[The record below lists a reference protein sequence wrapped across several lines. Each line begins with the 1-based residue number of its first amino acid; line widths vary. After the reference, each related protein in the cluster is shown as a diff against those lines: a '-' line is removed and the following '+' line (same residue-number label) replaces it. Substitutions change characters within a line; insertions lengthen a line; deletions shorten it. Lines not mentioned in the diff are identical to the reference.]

1 MNFIFETTK
10 DWDDIY
16 RIKYKYK
23 KQIIKVKIYCELWTN
38 HKTKEVG
45 FWVDAQIRN
54 KNSKDPGY
62 FSTTGKYGISE
73 LIIIKNIILEF
84 IRQIENKELTIPSW
98 MLMFN
103 NKRYLMQ
110 VGWVNNKRKRAYKRL
125 ERYGFKLKENFY
137 EKEIKIKRSDV
148 E

>member
-1 MNFIFETTK
+1 MNFIFEATK
-10 DWDDIY
+10 DYDDIY

-23 KQIIKVKIYCELWTN
+23 KQIIKVKIYCELWSN
-38 HKTKEVG
+38 HKTKEVR

-84 IRQIENKELTIPSW
+84 MNQIESKELSTPSW
-98 MLMFN
+98 IEAYD
-103 NKRYLMQ
+103 NKIYLMQ
-110 VGWVNNKRKRAYKRL
+110 IG
-125 ERYGFKLKENFY
+125 
-137 EKEIKIKRSDV
+137 
-148 E
+148 